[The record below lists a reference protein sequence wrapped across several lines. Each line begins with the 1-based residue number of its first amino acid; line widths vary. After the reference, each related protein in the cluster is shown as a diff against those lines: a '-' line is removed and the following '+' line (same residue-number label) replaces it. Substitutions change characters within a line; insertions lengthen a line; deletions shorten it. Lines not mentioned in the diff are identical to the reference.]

1 MAQILSIYGLVA
13 SVIISGSIK
22 EKMPVHTGFLQ
33 LGAGLAVGLCG
44 MAAGFAIGIVGDSG
58 VRASTQ
64 QPRLYVGMVLILIFA
79 EVLGLYGV
87 IVSIIMLT
95 RSTLD
100 VTECIY

>member
-1 MAQILSIYGLVA
+1 MAQIISIYGLVA
-13 SVIISGSIK
+13 SVIISNDLV
-22 EKMPVHTGFLQ
+22 EKMPLHTAFLQ

-44 MAAGFAIGIVGDSG
+44 LAAGFAIGIIGDAG

-87 IVSIIMLT
+87 IVSILMLT
-95 RSTLD
+95 RSRLD
-100 VTECIY
+100 VTMCPY

>member
-13 SVIISGSIK
+13 SVIISGQLV
-22 EKMPVHTGFLQ
+22 EKMALHTAFLQ
-33 LGAGLAVGLCG
+33 LGAGLSVGLCG
-44 MAAGFAIGIVGDSG
+44 LAAGFAIGIIGDAG

-87 IVSIIMLT
+87 IVSILMLT
-95 RSTLD
+95 RSTLG
-100 VTECIY
+100 VTECSF